1 MAEQKLNLLKLPAGC
16 VIQPSTCAAK
26 VVRSN
31 TFETAFRT
39 PGLHHAP
46 DNLGTE
52 SIVPNSLG
60 LIDGAKYRT
69 RRDSGGGHPVGQ
81 SRFNPGWHWNRPHM
95 AALPDHIGNHP
106 MLFSLL
112 NCLDGQTGYL
122 CPAKTAS

>member
-1 MAEQKLNLLKLPAGC
+1 MLTAEVSLRRLDAHMAEQKLNLLKLPAGC

-69 RRDSGGGHPVGQ
+69 RRDSGGGHPVGVGGRQ
-81 SRFNPGWHWNRPHM
+81 QEG
-95 AALPDHIGNHP
+95 
-106 MLFSLL
+106 
-112 NCLDGQTGYL
+112 GQREGR
-122 CPAKTAS
+122 